1 MTASGN
7 GRRTRS

>member
-7 GRRTRS
+7 LVEN